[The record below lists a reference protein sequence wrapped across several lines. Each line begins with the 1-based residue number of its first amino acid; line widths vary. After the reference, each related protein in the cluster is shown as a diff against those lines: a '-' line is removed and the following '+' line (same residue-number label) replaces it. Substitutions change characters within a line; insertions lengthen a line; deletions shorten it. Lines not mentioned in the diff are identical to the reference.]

1 LGTDQGSILTY
12 DITST
17 TPEHIATLTFN
28 HANSYDPKDPG
39 TSLNNKGGVLL
50 ALANAQRIV
59 YCAHHNKIF
68 ACQLGEREDYQN
80 PVYVRG
86 TLTLA
91 IGIQITAMEL
101 IHYDRLLVVTC
112 SNGSVLIYDMSE
124 ADTGEGAREST
135 FIAETTSPVAGK
147 ILAVTAMV
155 QQAQQRY
162 VPQQQTPPPAPAPT
176 PQVQQNPNDPSALIA
191 LMQQA
196 QQNRRDPAAIA
207 ALVQQAQMQAQL
219 VRQAQMQAQGDPAAL
234 IALMQ
239 QMQQNH
245 NNSAPISVQVQ
256 YNNSAPIPVQA
267 QAPIPVQAQQTYK
280 DPATVGVSMQQ
291 PQQNY
296 KDPNKGVVLASGH
309 DASAKLHN
317 EYATTASHLLPWHE
331 VVKLK
336 ESALRDWL
344 RGKGEGATKISSRSG
359 LLLAVLEKAGEPLSS
374 LTEAVSLRNP
384 HADVLFAHRFGSN
397 KEKTP
402 FPIFK
407 SIVMLEGYQT
417 LLLGGQDGYISRY
430 SLLDFYPPYHG
441 SDAHNMKSISAA
453 KPEVLEIFTTTKT
466 SKTQK
471 YVFSG

>member
-1 LGTDQGSILTY
+1 
-12 DITST
+12 
-17 TPEHIATLTFN
+17 
-28 HANSYDPKDPG
+28 
-39 TSLNNKGGVLL
+39 
-50 ALANAQRIV
+50 
-59 YCAHHNKIF
+59 
-68 ACQLGEREDYQN
+68 
-80 PVYVRG
+80 
-86 TLTLA
+86 
-91 IGIQITAMEL
+91 MEL

-124 ADTGEGAREST
+124 AETTGEGAREST
-135 FIAETTSPVAGK
+135 FIAETNSYVAGA
-147 ILAVTAMV
+147 ILAVTAMI
-155 QQAQQRY
+155 QQAQQK
-162 VPQQQTPPPAPAPT
+162 
-176 PQVQQNPNDPSALIA
+176 
-191 LMQQA
+191 
-196 QQNRRDPAAIA
+196 
-207 ALVQQAQMQAQL
+207 
-219 VRQAQMQAQGDPAAL
+219 
-234 IALMQ
+234 
-239 QMQQNH
+239 H
-245 NNSAPISVQVQ
+245 
-256 YNNSAPIPVQA
+256 
-267 QAPIPVQAQQTYK
+267 K
-280 DPATVGVSMQQ
+280 DPTAGG
-291 PQQNY
+291 
-296 KDPNKGVVLASGH
+296 NKGVVLSSGH

-359 LLLAVLEKAGEPLSS
+359 LLLAVLEKAGEPLSA
-374 LTEAVSLRNP
+374 LTQAVSLRNP

-397 KEKTP
+397 KEKSP
-402 FPIFK
+402 FPVMK